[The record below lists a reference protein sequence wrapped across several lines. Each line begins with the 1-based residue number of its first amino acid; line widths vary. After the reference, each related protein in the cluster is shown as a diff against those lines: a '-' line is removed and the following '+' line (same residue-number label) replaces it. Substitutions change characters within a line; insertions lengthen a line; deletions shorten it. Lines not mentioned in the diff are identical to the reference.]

1 MMKRIS
7 IVFLQ
12 AVIVLIGIVTLTLL
26 IWTPLT
32 EGRATNLDVFSIYFD
47 PFILYVYVA
56 SIAFFVI
63 LYNAFMLL
71 NYIGQQ
77 RVFSSSAIKNLRRI
91 KYCAIVLS
99 ILIIMA
105 GLYIRLS
112 HNLDDD
118 PAGFLAICALTVFV
132 AIIIATTA
140 NVFEMIVQHVVAKK
154 AENDLS
160 N

>member
-1 MMKRIS
+1 MMKRFS

-12 AVIVLIGIVTLTLL
+12 AVIVLIGIVALTFL

-32 EGRATNLDVFSIYFD
+32 EGRATNLDVFSIYSD

-77 RVFSSSAIKNLRRI
+77 RVFSSSAIKILKRI

-105 GLYIRLS
+105 GLYIRLF

-118 PAGFLAICALTVFV
+118 PAGFLAICALGVFV
-132 AIIIATTA
+132 AIIIAATA
-140 NVFEMIVQHVVAKK
+140 NVFEMIVQHVIAIKS
-154 AENDLS
+154 ENKPA

>member
-7 IVFLQ
+7 ILFLQ
-12 AVIVLIGIVTLTLL
+12 AVIVLIGIVALTFL

-32 EGRATNLDVFSIYFD
+32 EGRATNLDAFSIYSD

-56 SIAFFVI
+56 SIAFFII
-63 LYNAFMLL
+63 LYKAFKLL
-71 NYIGQQ
+71 SYIGQH
-77 RVFSSSAIKNLRRI
+77 RVFSSSAIKILKSI

-99 ILIIMA
+99 ILIAMA
-105 GLYIRLS
+105 GVYIRLF

-118 PAGFLAICALTVFV
+118 PAGFLAICALSVFV
-132 AIIIATTA
+132 SIVIATTA
-140 NVFEMIVQHVVAKK
+140 NVFEMIVQNVIAIKS
-154 AENDLS
+154 ENKPS